1 MIRKYLSILILT
13 LFTMLCGCK
22 SLPDAKLG
30 NCKDLDYDI
39 FTKNFPL
46 DIADPLQ
53 YRYTLHWRDKTLI
66 ANSITHKTDKSGVN
80 VAGFSNLGMTL
91 YSALWQDDNFE
102 ILKNNT
108 GMPDKFLKRSILC
121 DALLLYRQLPT
132 AGNCIRRD
140 VLDGS
145 LWLETNRK
153 LAGGTGYF
161 VVLDGRPGW
170 GAIRNGKMY
179 FKAVAALKSKN
190 TPTKITIENFNEG
203 YKSEIRFY
211 NEGPAK

>member
-1 MIRKYLSILILT
+1 MIRKYLSILILL
-13 LFTMLCGCK
+13 LFTMHCGCK

-30 NCKDLDYDI
+30 NCEDLNYDI

-46 DIADPLQ
+46 DIPNPLQ
-53 YRYTLHWRDKTLI
+53 YRYTLHWRSKTLI
-66 ANSITHKTDKSGVN
+66 ANGITHKTDESGVN
-80 VAGFSNLGMTL
+80 VAGISNLGMTL
-91 YSALWQDDNFE
+91 YSAQWQDNHFE

-108 GMPDKFLKRSILC
+108 GMPDKFLERSLLW
-121 DALLLYRQLPT
+121 DVLLLYRQLPA

-145 LWLETNRK
+145 LWLESNRQ

-161 VVLDGRPGW
+161 VVLDGQPGW
-170 GAIRNGKMY
+170 GSIRNGKIC
-179 FKAVAALKSKN
+179 FKAVAEQKNKN
-190 TPTKITIENFNEG
+190 TPIKITIENFNEG
-203 YKSEIRFY
+203 YKSEIRFF